1 MVFISKTWAGYSEE
15 SLTNF
20 WSIPLTSLV
29 SQSIPQVESPQR
41 SGCASFLTF
50 LCVSLL
56 KPGGDGRCSSLFL
69 FPTFHL
75 AAPLFT
81 LFCLRLHIT
90 VTHALVYRTN
100 LPNSRYR
107 FYFVMDDCWLFPNII
122 RCTVSSALFNNCLP
136 LAPYFYLHLTVTVLG
151 CSHCIDTKSLER
163 RALNVKLNIPV

>member
-20 WSIPLTSLV
+20 WSNPLTSLV

-41 SGCASFLTF
+41 PGCASFLTF

-122 RCTVSSALFNNCLP
+122 RCTVSSALFN
-136 LAPYFYLHLTVTVLG
+136 TST
-151 CSHCIDTKSLER
+151 CSLFLSSFDCHSAWVFTLYWYKVI
-163 RALNVKLNIPV
+163 RAQSAKC